1 MTSDLI
7 GVTGVAFV
15 ADFTSSKEK
24 YGEFQEER
32 DNFIS
37 THLQDLL
44 LRRR

>member
-15 ADFTSSKEK
+15 ADFGSSKEK
-24 YGEFQEER
+24 YGEFQEES

-37 THLQDLL
+37 TQLQSLW
-44 LRRR
+44 LRR